1 MSGKKVFGVILGICV
16 VLGISFGVLC
26 FFYPE
31 MLGFGIGEE
40 DETVEVMTAEK
51 IHEEESVAEASRE
64 LPTEPSGDASE
75 EAALAESLAQ
85 ASREAESKAI
95 QESEEAASR
104 EAESRAIQKSEE
116 AASRE
121 AAEKASKEAA
131 EKASKEAAE
140 KASKEAAEKA
150 SKEAEAKASSEAAAS
165 SASASKGTGSVDGLV
180 DQKAPVFLVFN
191 SAPEIKVGADFDI
204 HKYVGYAADV
214 DRDVA
219 IEVSGS
225 VDTSKTGTYSLKI
238 TLTDD
243 AGHKTSKDMSVK
255 VVKSTSSGGNSGGKK
270 EQFSDFVKNYKTDQ
284 TSLGIDV
291 SRWQETIDFEKV
303 KAAGCEFVIMRLGG
317 LDDGELYTD
326 RYYQANMAN
335 AKAAGLKIG
344 IYWHAEESSREE
356 VKASVD
362 YLLGVLGSNTLD
374 FPIAYDWEDYKNF
387 ERYGMN
393 LHDLTNCFYAFAEE
407 LQARGYSACLYGSKN
422 SHENIWMNDRKLPVW
437 LAHYT
442 SATSYGGD
450 YFMWQHSS
458 TGRIDGINGDVD
470 LDVLYVNKL
479 P

>member
-1 MSGKKVFGVILGICV
+1 MSGKKAFGVILGICV
-16 VLGISFGVLC
+16 VLGVCLGVLC

-31 MLGFGIGEE
+31 MLGIGEG
-40 DETVEVMTAEK
+40 DESVEVMTAEK
-51 IHEEESVAEASRE
+51 IHEEEALGEASRE
-64 LPTEPSGDASE
+64 LPVEPSE
-75 EAALAESLAQ
+75 ETSREVDMAESMAQ
-85 ASREAESKAI
+85 ASREAELNAI
-95 QESEEAASR
+95 RESEEAASR
-104 EAESRAIQKSEE
+104 EAESK
-116 AASRE
+116 
-121 AAEKASKEAA
+121 AAEASKT
-131 EKASKEAAE
+131 
-140 KASKEAAEKA
+140 
-150 SKEAEAKASSEAAAS
+150 AEAKASSEAAAS
-165 SASASKGTGSVDGLV
+165 SVSQGSGSVDGLV

-191 SAPEIKVGADFDI
+191 SAPEVKVGADFDI
-204 HKYVGYAADV
+204 HKYVGYADDV

-219 IEVSGS
+219 IDVSGS

-243 AGHKTSKDMSVK
+243 AGHKTAKDMSVK
-255 VVKSTSSGGNSGGKK
+255 VVKSTSSGGSSGGKK

-326 RYYQANMAN
+326 RYYLANMAN
-335 AKAAGLKIG
+335 AKAAGLKVG

-422 SHENIWMNDRKLPVW
+422 SHENIWMNDRRLPVW

>member
-1 MSGKKVFGVILGICV
+1 MSGKKVFGVILGICM
-16 VLGISFGVLC
+16 VLGLSFGVLC

-31 MLGFGIGEE
+31 MLGIGEE
-40 DETVEVMTAEK
+40 NENVEVMTAEQ
-51 IHEEESVAEASRE
+51 IHEEEALGEVSRELPVEPSEEASRE
-64 LPTEPSGDASE
+64 LDM
-75 EAALAESLAQ
+75 AESMAQ
-85 ASREAESKAI
+85 ASREAELNAI
-95 QESEEAASR
+95 RESEEAASR
-104 EAESRAIQKSEE
+104 EAESKAAKESEE

-121 AAEKASKEAA
+121 AESKAAKESAEKASREAESKAA
-131 EKASKEAAE
+131 ESKAAEASKT
-140 KASKEAAEKA
+140 
-150 SKEAEAKASSEAAAS
+150 AEAKASSEAAAS
-165 SASASKGTGSVDGLV
+165 SVSQGSGSVDGLV

-191 SAPEIKVGADFDI
+191 SAPEVKVGADFDI
-204 HKYVGYAADV
+204 HKYVGYADDV

-219 IEVSGS
+219 IDVSGS
-225 VDTSKTGTYSLKI
+225 VDTSRTGTYSLKI

-243 AGHKTSKDMSVK
+243 AGHKTAKDMNVK
-255 VVKSTSSGGNSGGKK
+255 VVKSTSSGGSSGGKK

-326 RYYQANMAN
+326 RYYQANMSN

-356 VKASVD
+356 IKASVD

-450 YFMWQHSS
+450 YYMWQHSS

-470 LDVLYVNKL
+470 LDVLYLNRL

>member
-1 MSGKKVFGVILGICV
+1 MSGKKVFGVILGICM
-16 VLGISFGVLC
+16 VLGLSFGVLC

-31 MLGFGIGEE
+31 MLGIGEE
-40 DETVEVMTAEK
+40 NENVEVMTAEQ
-51 IHEEESVAEASRE
+51 IHEEISLAEESRE
-64 LPTEPSGDASE
+64 LPIEPSDETSE

-95 QESEEAASR
+95 RESEEAASR
-104 EAESRAIQKSEE
+104 EAAEK
-116 AASRE
+116 ASRE

-131 EKASKEAAE
+131 EKASREAAE
-140 KASKEAAEKA
+140 KASR
-150 SKEAEAKASSEAAAS
+150 EAEAKASSEAAAS
-165 SASASKGTGSVDGLV
+165 SAGSSQGTGSPDGLV

-191 SAPEIKVGADFDI
+191 SAPEIKVGAEFDV
-204 HKYVGYAADV
+204 HKYVGYADDV

-219 IEVSGS
+219 IDVSGS
-225 VDTSKTGTYSLKI
+225 VNTSKTGTYPLKI

-255 VVKSTSSGGNSGGKK
+255 VVKSASSGGSGGKK

-284 TSLGIDV
+284 TSLGIDI

-356 VKASVD
+356 IKASVD

-450 YFMWQHSS
+450 YYMWQHSS

>member
-1 MSGKKVFGVILGICV
+1 MSGKKVFGVILGICM
-16 VLGISFGVLC
+16 VLGLSFGVLC

-31 MLGFGIGEE
+31 MLGIGEE
-40 DETVEVMTAEK
+40 NENVEVMTAEQ
-51 IHEEESVAEASRE
+51 IHEEEALGEASRE
-64 LPTEPSGDASE
+64 LPVEPSE
-75 EAALAESLAQ
+75 EASREADMAESMAQ
-85 ASREAESKAI
+85 ASREAELNAI
-95 QESEEAASR
+95 RESEEAASR
-104 EAESRAIQKSEE
+104 EAESKAAKESEE

-121 AAEKASKEAA
+121 AESKAAKESAEKASREAESKAA
-131 EKASKEAAE
+131 ESKAAEASKT
-140 KASKEAAEKA
+140 
-150 SKEAEAKASSEAAAS
+150 AEAKASSEAAAS
-165 SASASKGTGSVDGLV
+165 SISQGSGSVDGLV

-191 SAPEIKVGADFDI
+191 SAPEVKVGADFDI
-204 HKYVGYAADV
+204 HKYVGYADDV
-214 DRDVA
+214 DRDVT
-219 IEVSGS
+219 IDVSGS
-225 VDTSKTGTYSLKI
+225 VNTSKTGTYSLKI

-243 AGHKTSKDMSVK
+243 AGHKTSKDMNVK
-255 VVKSTSSGGNSGGKK
+255 VVKSTSSGGSSGGKK
-270 EQFSDFVKNYKTDQ
+270 EQFSDFAKNYKTDQ

-335 AKAAGLKIG
+335 AKAAGLKVG

-362 YLLGVLGSNTLD
+362 YLLSVLGSNTLD

-450 YFMWQHSS
+450 YYMWQHSS